1 MENVLIPFDFSKA
14 SINALD
20 YAVEFSTEDP
30 SILLYLLHMKEKDT
44 DEKEIQEKLE
54 NVVSKYKK
62 SLTPKIQVLVRS
74 GDLIPSILKIQE
86 ELKIDLVIMGTKGA
100 ETGEENIATK
110 TSKFVQEADL
120 PVLVIPENTK
130 HFQLKTI
137 ILTLG
142 KEKIA
147 DKEVLFTLLE
157 VSRRF
162 KAEVHILTIDKDK
175 SAMGYSE
182 DDEGNENTL
191 QYFLEMFYSH
201 HSFLENEDIEKGIME
216 YLDAHKV
223 DMLAIMPNTHLEN
236 GNASEGKL
244 TRILTL
250 HTQTPL
256 LVLD

>member
-1 MENVLIPFDFSKA
+1 MKNVLIPFDFSKA
-14 SINALD
+14 SVNALD
-20 YAVEFSTEDP
+20 YAVEFSAKDP
-30 SILLYLLHMKEKDT
+30 SVLLYLLHIKDKDA
-44 DEKEIQEKLE
+44 DEKKIEHKLE
-54 NVVSKYKK
+54 KAISKYHKPLAPKIK
-62 SLTPKIQVLVRS
+62 SLVR
-74 GDLIPSILKIQE
+74 GGKLIPSILEIQE
-86 ELKIDLVIMGTKGA
+86 QLEIDLVIMGTKGA
-100 ETGEENIATK
+100 EPNEESIATR

-120 PVLVIPENTK
+120 PVLVIPEK
-130 HFQLKTI
+130 AKPFRLKTI

-147 DKEVLFTLLE
+147 DKDALYTLLE

-162 KAEVHILTIDKDK
+162 GAEVHILTIDKEK
-175 SAMGYSE
+175 TAMGYSE
-182 DDEGNENTL
+182 DDESNENTL

-216 YLDAHKV
+216 YLDNHNV

-236 GNASEGKL
+236 GDASEGRL